1 MPPRSILSYKRNKS
15 TLVRVKA
22 KSKKKHSFMDIP
34 RHMRHLRRSIHRS
47 KRHSSLKQHNPATYH
62 SRSYRRPCA
71 SIKNA
76 PKLDKDML
84 MRVCSIASP
93 SGHET
98 DMIRFLRHYA
108 ETHLKNIRVIV
119 ESGELYFVRMSPH
132 KQSQTI
138 LFDAH
143 IDQVG
148 CRVMRID
155 DSGFLICRCFGIN
168 STDMNGRVVSI
179 LTRKGVIKGV
189 VVIMPPH
196 LNTPNFSD
204 DEMRIDNPAV
214 LVDIFTT
221 TKGESEK
228 IVEVGDVIYLEPSPS
243 IIRNDVIIGAGLD
256 NHVGTY
262 VVFEL
267 ARYVNELS
275 QKDMVNHMII
285 HFSCREE
292 VGNLRYVNML
302 SKYPDLPRNIDLVI
316 VVDTDIATD
325 VPNIPINIT
334 SDSRIGNGVI
344 LSRNLVDEQIVYQ
357 FISDVARKEKIK
369 HQTTMSDGNN
379 GGNNLMRYTNLN
391 VIGQSIGIPLRYM
404 HSDVECVSLQD
415 IACTMT
421 LLSRIF
427 LLWRK
432 EHGEK

>member
-1 MPPRSILSYKRNKS
+1 MPPRRSILSYKRNKS
-15 TLVRVKA
+15 TLVRVKT
-22 KSKKKHSFMDIP
+22 KSKKKHSFLDIP

-47 KRHSSLKQHNPATYH
+47 KKHSSHT
-62 SRSYRRPCA
+62 RSIRRPCA
-71 SIKNA
+71 TRRNA
-76 PKLDKDML
+76 PQLDKEML
-84 MRVCSIASP
+84 LKICSIASP

-98 DMIRFLRHYA
+98 EMIRFLRQYA
-108 ETHLKNIRVIV
+108 EKHLKNIRVIV
-119 ESGELYFVRMSPH
+119 ESGELYFVRMSPRRDA
-132 KQSQTI
+132 QTVF
-138 LFDAH
+138 FDAH

-179 LTRKGVIKGV
+179 RTRHGVMKGV

-204 DEMRIDNPAV
+204 DELRIDNPAV
-214 LVDIFTT
+214 LVDIFTKS
-221 TKGESEK
+221 KGESEK
-228 IVEVGDVIYLEPSPS
+228 IVEIGDVIYLEPSPS
-243 IIRNDVIIGAGLD
+243 IIRNDVILGAGLD

-262 VVFEL
+262 AVFEL
-267 ARYVNELS
+267 ARYINRLS
-275 QKDMVNHMII
+275 QKEMVNHFIV

-302 SKYPDLPRNIDLVI
+302 SKYPDLPRNLDLVI

-334 SDSRIGNGVI
+334 SDSRIGRGVI
-344 LSRNLVDEQIVYQ
+344 LSRNLVDEQVVYQ
-357 FISDVARKEKIK
+357 FVSNLARKEKIE

-379 GGNNLMRYTNLN
+379 AGNNLMRYTNLN

-415 IACTMT
+415 ISCTMT

-427 LLWRK
+427 TTWRK
-432 EHGEK
+432 EHGERM

>member
-1 MPPRSILSYKRNKS
+1 
-15 TLVRVKA
+15 
-22 KSKKKHSFMDIP
+22 
-34 RHMRHLRRSIHRS
+34 
-47 KRHSSLKQHNPATYH
+47 
-62 SRSYRRPCA
+62 
-71 SIKNA
+71 
-76 PKLDKDML
+76 
-84 MRVCSIASP
+84 VCSIASP

-98 DMIRFLRHYA
+98 NMIRFLRQYA
-108 ETHLKNIRVIV
+108 EKNLKNIRVIV
-119 ESGELYFVRMSPH
+119 ESGELYFVRLSSH
-132 KQSQTI
+132 KHPQTI

-168 STDMNGRVVSI
+168 STDMNGRVVSF

-221 TKGESEK
+221 SKAESEK

-243 IIRNDVIIGAGLD
+243 IIRDDVIIGAGLD

-262 VVFEL
+262 VAFEL
-267 ARYVNELS
+267 ARYIDRLS
-275 QKDMVNHMII
+275 AKDMVNNLII

-302 SKYPDLPRNIDLVI
+302 SKYPDLPRNLDLLI

-334 SDSRIGNGVI
+334 SDSRIGRGVI
-344 LSRNLVDEQIVYQ
+344 LSRNLVDEQVVYK

-379 GGNNLMRYTNLN
+379 SGNNLMRYTNLN

-404 HSDVECVSLQD
+404 HSDVECVSLED